1 MNKRFSGLLPLL
13 LLCATLALA
22 GCESPKQKA
31 ERYYQSGMTLLAAGD
46 EDRALVEF
54 RNVFKYDDQHKLA
67 RKAYADI
74 QMNRGEVADA
84 YSQYLRL
91 IEQYP
96 DTPDVRQV
104 LAEIAIDQ
112 NQWDEAERHGRA
124 AFALAPDVPGIQAVN
139 AALDYRAAVLDGNS
153 AAIPPLID
161 TARAVLKSTPD
172 NLVARRILVDFLMNS
187 PDPQSA
193 MPEIDA
199 RLAIDPG
206 NLEFQIMKLQLLIQ
220 KNDKSATGEQLR
232 LMNDLFPENERVR
245 AGLVA
250 WYIDQGDNAGA
261 EAFLRKL
268 ADAAGED
275 PAPRIAVVQFLQQ
288 TAGNGRALAELDALV
303 TANEGKPV
311 ADAYRSMRASVDFED
326 GKKDEA
332 IAAMQALLQQASPSE
347 QTRNIRVMLAR
358 MFDIVGRH
366 PEAEAEVKTILA
378 EDITNVEA
386 LKLRATWLIADDKPG
401 DAIIDLRTAL
411 DQSPRDTAILTL
423 LATAHERDGSPEL
436 AGERLAT
443 AVEVSGAGAEES
455 LRYASFLI
463 ARGNDEAAAK
473 KVLLDALKVTPDDI
487 SLLASLGQL
496 LVREQD
502 WARAQDTVF
511 ELRQRKD
518 AVADRLADNIQNA
531 ILLGEQRTDESVA
544 FLQDLIEK
552 GDAGLSAVALIVQ
565 TQIRAGKSSEA
576 RTYLDQALTK
586 TPDDPILRFLSANL
600 YSLMGNYETAEPIFR
615 ALIAEDPNAEPAVQ
629 ALYALLNVQG
639 RDADAQAALD
649 SALTNLP
656 KSPTLR
662 WMKAGELELA
672 GDIDGAIAVYEGLYT
687 DDSSNLVIANNLAS
701 LLASYRTD
709 DASLER
715 AFVVARRLR
724 GTEQPAFQDTY
735 GWIAYRRGDFDQA
748 LSNLEPAAKALTN
761 DPVVAM
767 HLGLTY
773 AALLRTEDARTAL
786 THSLQLAGDKS
797 ADALFQPVRD
807 ALAKLP
813 AAPAP

>member
-1 MNKRFSGLLPLL
+1 MNNRFSGLLPLL

-22 GCESPKQKA
+22 GCESPQQKA
-31 ERYYQSGMTLLAAGD
+31 ERYYQSGIALLAAGD

-54 RNVFKYDDQHKLA
+54 RNVFKYNDQHKLA
-67 RKAYADI
+67 RKAYADV
-74 QMNRGEVADA
+74 QMRRGEVADA
-84 YSQYLRL
+84 YAQYLRL

-139 AALDYRAAVLDGNS
+139 AALDYRAAVLSDNS
-153 AAIPPLID
+153 AAIPATIA
-161 TARAVLKSTPD
+161 TARAVLKTTPD

-187 PDPQSA
+187 ADPQSA

-199 RLAIDPG
+199 RLAIEPG
-206 NLEFQIMKLQLLIQ
+206 NLEFQIMKLQLLIEKADQ
-220 KNDKSATGEQLR
+220 PATGDQLR
-232 LMNDLFPENERVR
+232 RMNDLFPDNERVR

-250 WYIDQGDNAGA
+250 WYIDQGDNQGA

-268 ADAAGED
+268 ADAAGDD

-288 TAGNGRALAELDALV
+288 TAGNAQALAELDALV
-303 TANEGKPV
+303 SANQDKPV
-311 ADAYRSMRASVDFED
+311 ADAYRSMHASISFED
-326 GKKDEA
+326 GKQDEA
-332 IAAMQALLQQASPSE
+332 IAAMQALLEKANPSD

-358 MFDIVGRH
+358 MFDIVGKH
-366 PEAEAEVKTILA
+366 PEAEAEVKTILT

-386 LKLRATWLIADDKPG
+386 LKLRATWLIADDKPS

-436 AGERLAT
+436 SAERLAT
-443 AVEVSGAGAEES
+443 AVEVSGSGPEES

-463 ARGNDEAAAK
+463 ARGNDEVAAK
-473 KVLLDALKVTPDDI
+473 KVLLDALKVTPGDI
-487 SLLASLGQL
+487 SLLASLGELQ
-496 LVREQD
+496 VREQD
-502 WARAQDTVF
+502 WTRAQDTVT
-511 ELRQRKD
+511 ELRLHKD

-565 TQIRAGKSSEA
+565 TQIRAGKSAEA

-600 YSLMGNYETAEPIFR
+600 YSLMGDYATAEPIFR

-629 ALYALLNVQG
+629 ALFALLSVQG
-639 RDADAQAALD
+639 RGADANAALD

-662 WMKAGELELA
+662 WMKAGELEQA
-672 GDIDGAIAVYEGLYT
+672 GDFDGAIALYEGLYA

-748 LSNLEPAAKALTN
+748 LANLEPAAKALAN
-761 DPVVAM
+761 DPMVAM

-786 THSLQLAGDKS
+786 THSLQLAGDRS
-797 ADALFQPVRD
+797 ADAQFQPVRD